1 MPNRAPAKEEV
12 VTSFKGFNQDLTCR
26 GYQFE
31 IGKTYEHKGEVE
43 ACASGFHACEYPLDT
58 FGYYRPA
65 GSRFALVEQ
74 SGDLSRHDDDS
85 KVASRKI
92 SIKAELTIAGLV
104 KAAIEYT
111 TSRCTPVDPE
121 SPASSTGDYGAASST
136 GNRGAASSTGDYGA
150 ASSTGNRGAASSTG
164 DYGAASS
171 TGDYGAASST
181 GYQGTASSTGDYG
194 AASST
199 GNRGAA
205 SSTGDYGAASSTGNR
220 GAASSTGNRGAAS
233 STGNRGAASSTG
245 DYGAASSTGNRGAA
259 SSTGYQGTASSTGR
273 HSVALAAGIE
283 GKARASAGSAIVLC
297 YRDTDAGGDDYAR
310 IVHIKAAIA
319 GQDGIKPDVFY
330 VLNKNGEFVEC
341 D

>member
-1 MPNRAPAKEEV
+1 MTRKKKTEAAEEV

-43 ACASGFHACEYPLDT
+43 ACASGFHACEYPLDI

-136 GNRGAASSTGDYGA
+136 GYQGAASSTGTRGAASSTGDYGA

-164 DYGAASS
+164 K
-171 TGDYGAASST
+171 
-181 GYQGTASSTGDYG
+181 
-194 AASST
+194 
-199 GNRGAA
+199 
-205 SSTGDYGAASSTGNR
+205 
-220 GAASSTGNRGAAS
+220 
-233 STGNRGAASSTG
+233 
-245 DYGAASSTGNRGAA
+245 
-259 SSTGYQGTASSTGR
+259 
-273 HSVALAAGIE
+273 HSVAMAAGIE
-283 GKARASAGSAIVLC
+283 GKAKASAGSAIVLC
-297 YRDTDAGGDDYAR
+297 YRDTDAWGDDYAR

>member
-1 MPNRAPAKEEV
+1 MTRKKKTEAAEET
-12 VTSFKGFNQDLTCR
+12 VTAYKGFKQDLTCR

-31 IGKTYEHKGEVE
+31 IGGTYKHEGPVE
-43 ACASGFHACEYPLDT
+43 ACSSGFHACEYPLDVL
-58 FGYYRPA
+58 GYYHPA

-74 SGDLSRHDDDS
+74 SGDLSRHDVDS

-136 GNRGAASSTGDYGA
+136 GNYGA
-150 ASSTGNRGAASSTG
+150 
-164 DYGAASS
+164 
-171 TGDYGAASST
+171 
-181 GYQGTASSTGDYG
+181 
-194 AASST
+194 
-199 GNRGAA
+199 
-205 SSTGDYGAASSTGNR
+205 
-220 GAASSTGNRGAAS
+220 
-233 STGNRGAASSTG
+233 
-245 DYGAASSTGNRGAA
+245 
-259 SSTGYQGTASSTGR
+259 ASSTGR

-297 YRDTDAGGDDYAR
+297 YRDTDAWGDDYAR

-319 GQDGIKPDVFY
+319 GQDGIKPDTWY
-330 VLNKNGEFVEC
+330 QLNAEGEFVEV
-341 D
+341 DE

>member
-1 MPNRAPAKEEV
+1 MTRKKKTEAAEEI
-12 VTSFKGFNQDLTCR
+12 VTAYKGFKQDLTCR

-31 IGKTYEHKGEVE
+31 IGGTYKHEGDVE
-43 ACASGFHACEYPLDT
+43 ACASGFHACEYPLDVL
-58 FGYYRPA
+58 GYYHPA

-74 SGDLSRHDDDS
+74 SGDLSRHDADS

-136 GNRGAASSTGDYGA
+136 G
-150 ASSTGNRGAASSTG
+150 
-164 DYGAASS
+164 
-171 TGDYGAASST
+171 
-181 GYQGTASSTGDYG
+181 YQGA
-194 AASST
+194 
-199 GNRGAA
+199 
-205 SSTGDYGAASSTGNR
+205 
-220 GAASSTGNRGAAS
+220 
-233 STGNRGAASSTG
+233 
-245 DYGAASSTGNRGAA
+245 
-259 SSTGYQGTASSTGR
+259 ASSTGR

-297 YRDTDAGGDDYAR
+297 YRDTDAWGDDYAR

-319 GQDGIKPDVFY
+319 GQDGIKPDTWY
-330 VLNKNGEFVEC
+330 QLNAEGEFVEV
-341 D
+341 DE

>member
-1 MPNRAPAKEEV
+1 MTRKKKTEAAEEI
-12 VTSFKGFNQDLTCR
+12 VTAYKGFKQDLTCR

-31 IGKTYEHKGEVE
+31 IGGTYKHEGDVE
-43 ACASGFHACEYPLDT
+43 ACASGFHACEYPLDVL
-58 FGYYRPA
+58 GYYHPA

-74 SGDLSRHDDDS
+74 SGDLSRHDGDS

-136 GNRGAASSTGDYGA
+136 GYRGA
-150 ASSTGNRGAASSTG
+150 
-164 DYGAASS
+164 
-171 TGDYGAASST
+171 
-181 GYQGTASSTGDYG
+181 
-194 AASST
+194 
-199 GNRGAA
+199 
-205 SSTGDYGAASSTGNR
+205 
-220 GAASSTGNRGAAS
+220 
-233 STGNRGAASSTG
+233 
-245 DYGAASSTGNRGAA
+245 
-259 SSTGYQGTASSTGR
+259 ASSTGR

-283 GKARASAGSAIVLC
+283 GKAKASAGSAIVLC
-297 YRDTDAGGDDYAR
+297 YRDTDAEGDDYAR

-330 VLNKNGEFVEC
+330 VLNKNGEFVEYAE
-341 D
+341 

>member
-1 MPNRAPAKEEV
+1 MTRKKKTEETIV
-12 VTSFKGFNQDLTCR
+12 AYKGFNQDLTCR

-43 ACASGFHACEYPLDT
+43 ACASGFHACEYPLDV

-74 SGDLSRHDDDS
+74 SGDLNRHDDDS

-111 TSRCTPVDPE
+111 TSRCKPVDPE
-121 SPASSTGDYGAASST
+121 SPASSTGYQGAASSTGYQGAASSTGNRGAASSTGYQGAASSTGYQGAASSTGDYGAASST
-136 GNRGAASSTGDYGA
+136 GNRGA

-181 GYQGTASSTGDYG
+181 G
-194 AASST
+194 
-199 GNRGAA
+199 NR
-205 SSTGDYGAASSTGNR
+205 
-220 GAASSTGNRGAAS
+220 
-233 STGNRGAASSTG
+233 
-245 DYGAASSTGNRGAA
+245 
-259 SSTGYQGTASSTGR
+259 
-273 HSVALAAGIE
+273 SVAMACGIE
-283 GKARASAGSAIVLC
+283 GKAKASAGSAIVLC
-297 YRDTDAGGDDYAR
+297 YRDTDAEGDDYAR

-319 GQDGIKPDVFY
+319 GQDGVKPDTWY
-330 VLNKNGEFVEC
+330 QLSADGEFVEVGE
-341 D
+341 

>member
-1 MPNRAPAKEEV
+1 MTRKKKTEETIV
-12 VTSFKGFNQDLTCR
+12 AYKGFNQDLTCR

-43 ACASGFHACEYPLDT
+43 ACASGFHACEYPLDI

-136 GNRGAASSTGDYGA
+136 G
-150 ASSTGNRGAASSTG
+150 
-164 DYGAASS
+164 
-171 TGDYGAASST
+171 
-181 GYQGTASSTGDYG
+181 
-194 AASST
+194 
-199 GNRGAA
+199 
-205 SSTGDYGAASSTGNR
+205 DYGAASSTGNR

-233 STGNRGAASSTG
+233 STGYQGAASSTG
-245 DYGAASSTGNRGAA
+245 DYGAASSTSDCGAA
-259 SSTGYQGTASSTGR
+259 SSTGK
-273 HSVALAAGIE
+273 HSVAMAAGIE
-283 GKARASAGSAIVLC
+283 GKAKASAGSAIVLC
-297 YRDTDAGGDDYAR
+297 YRDTDAEGDDYAR
-310 IVHIKAAIA
+310 IVHIKTAIA
-319 GQDGIKPDVFY
+319 GQDVKPDTWY
-330 VLNKNGEFVEC
+330 QLNADGEFVEA
-341 D
+341 DE

>member
-1 MPNRAPAKEEV
+1 MTRKKKTEAAEET
-12 VTSFKGFNQDLTCR
+12 VTAYKGFKQDLTCR

-31 IGKTYEHKGEVE
+31 IGGTYKHEGPVE
-43 ACASGFHACEYPLDT
+43 ACSSGFHACEYPLDVL
-58 FGYYRPA
+58 GYYHPA

-74 SGDLSRHDDDS
+74 SGDLSRHDVDS

-136 GNRGAASSTGDYGA
+136 GNYGA
-150 ASSTGNRGAASSTG
+150 ASSTGNQ
-164 DYGAASS
+164 GAASS

-181 GYQGTASSTGDYG
+181 GYQG

-199 GNRGAA
+199 G
-205 SSTGDYGAASSTGNR
+205 YQ
-220 GAASSTGNRGAAS
+220 
-233 STGNRGAASSTG
+233 
-245 DYGAASSTGNRGAA
+245 GAASSTGNRGAA
-259 SSTGYQGTASSTGR
+259 SSTGYQGAASSTGNYGAASSTGDYGAASSTGR

-297 YRDTDAGGDDYAR
+297 YRDTDAWGDDYAR

-319 GQDGIKPDVFY
+319 GQDGIKPDTWY
-330 VLNKNGEFVEC
+330 QLNAEGEFVEV
-341 D
+341 DE